1 VSQTSQALYLP
12 VNIMARKGVRKGYFI
27 PKHPAKYVG
36 DLKNI
41 VYRSSWE
48 LDFMRFLDSNTSII
62 KWGSEIIS
70 IPYRKPTTGRI
81 HKYYPDFWIKYKNK
95 NGEIIQELIEV
106 KPEKETKQP
115 TTVGKN
121 KKTQIYE
128 TLTYAINISK
138 WKSAKLFCDKYGI
151 KWRILTERNIFK

>member
-1 VSQTSQALYLP
+1 
-12 VNIMARKGVRKGYFI
+12 MARKGIRKGYFKPRH
-27 PKHPAKYVG
+27 PKKYIG
-36 DLKNI
+36 DVNKI

-48 LDFMRFLDSNTSII
+48 LSFMNFLDNNESIEQ
-62 KWGSEIIS
+62 WGSEIIA

-95 NGEIIQELIEV
+95 NGDVVQEVIEV

-121 KKTQIYE
+121 KKTQLYE
-128 TLTYAINISK
+128 ALTWSINK
-138 WKSAKLFCDKYGI
+138 AKFKSARLFCDKYGM
-151 KWRILTERNIFK
+151 KWRVLTERHIFK